1 MNKRELILNLLRECP
16 RTNWELCQ
24 LAKTARYGGRIFEL
38 RRAGYEITEERIER
52 AVFRYTLVAEPEP
65 IKIESLPTEN
75 QMELL

>member
-1 MNKRELILNLLRECP
+1 MNKREIILNLLRERP

-38 RRAGYEITEERIER
+38 RKAGYEISEERIER
-52 AVFRYTLVAEPEP
+52 GIFRYTLVAEPGP
-65 IKIESLPTEN
+65 IKIEPLPVEN